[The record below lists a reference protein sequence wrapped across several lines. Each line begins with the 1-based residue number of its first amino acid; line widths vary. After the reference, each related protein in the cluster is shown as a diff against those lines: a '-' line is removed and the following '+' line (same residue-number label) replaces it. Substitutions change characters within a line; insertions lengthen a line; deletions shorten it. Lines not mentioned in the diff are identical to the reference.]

1 MRILTDSNNRDGVP
15 MSNVVLYLHPI
26 LSLLQYATQYNTSV
40 QKVSAHIG
48 IYKHHVLIPKESF
61 VETHYRRI
69 PLKPIVSSSLPL
81 TPVS

>member
-40 QKVSAHIG
+40 QKVSAHI
-48 IYKHHVLIPKESF
+48 VLIPKESF